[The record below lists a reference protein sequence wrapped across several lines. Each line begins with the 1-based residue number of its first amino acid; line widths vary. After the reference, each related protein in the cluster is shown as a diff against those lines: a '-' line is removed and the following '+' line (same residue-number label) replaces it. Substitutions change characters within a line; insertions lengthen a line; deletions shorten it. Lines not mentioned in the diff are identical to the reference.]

1 MKKSD
6 KIDTKRIEADVN
18 FIGGQ
23 TSLTNKEEKIIS
35 EYIIMKSMQ
44 KKKVLVFLAKG
55 FETMEFSVFID
66 VLGWARND
74 YGLNLFV
81 DT

>member
-55 FETMEFSVFID
+55 FETMEF
-66 VLGWARND
+66 
-74 YGLNLFV
+74 
-81 DT
+81 